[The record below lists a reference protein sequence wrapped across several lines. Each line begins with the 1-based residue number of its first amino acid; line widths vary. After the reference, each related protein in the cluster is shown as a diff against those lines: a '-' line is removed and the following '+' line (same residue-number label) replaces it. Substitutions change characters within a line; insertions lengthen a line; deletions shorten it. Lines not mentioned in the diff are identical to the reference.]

1 MNTPLK
7 NQADP
12 NKIKETII
20 KSIINK
26 STDFKRKQ
34 EKSRHTE
41 SHQIN
46 EKINDFPDIMTT
58 REAADYI
65 RSSST
70 TLQKYEKVGFITAVR
85 HRLPGKTRGK
95 VTWLKSDLDKLK
107 YGAYLNIQTN
117 LDLNSN

>member
-1 MNTPLK
+1 MNTP
-7 NQADP
+7 P
-12 NKIKETII
+12 KIHGEQSKINEAII

-34 EKSRHTE
+34 EKGRPAE
-41 SHQIN
+41 KYQIN
-46 EKINDFPDIMTT
+46 EETNNFPDIMTT

-70 TLQKYEKVGFITAVR
+70 TLQKYEKVGFIKAVR

-107 YGAYLNIQTN
+107 YGAYLNSQAN
-117 LDLNSN
+117 LDLNPN

>member
-7 NQADP
+7 TQADQI
-12 NKIKETII
+12 KIKEAII

-34 EKSRHTE
+34 KKAMPPENAQIKEKT
-41 SHQIN
+41 N
-46 EKINDFPDIMTT
+46 NFPDIMTT
-58 REAADYI
+58 REAAEYI

-70 TLQKYEKVGFITAVR
+70 TLQKYEKVGFIKAVR

-107 YGAYLNIQTN
+107 YGAYLNSQTTLN
-117 LDLNSN
+117 LSSN